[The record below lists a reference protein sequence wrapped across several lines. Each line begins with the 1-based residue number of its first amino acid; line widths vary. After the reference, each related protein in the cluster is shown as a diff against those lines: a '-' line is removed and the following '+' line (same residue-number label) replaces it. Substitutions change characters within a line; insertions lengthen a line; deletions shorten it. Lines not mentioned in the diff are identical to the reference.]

1 MPEVAANVAH
11 ALAIYAESL
20 ASRRRVVV
28 IGDSSLGL
36 DARLADL
43 GARVIHVYDPDAE
56 RARANARSAAKGA
69 VIRELPPGE
78 LDVRQ
83 GAFDL
88 ALVPD
93 LAAVPDRAGLLA
105 RVRRLVGDDG
115 AAIFAARTSTEAER
129 APGALDYYE
138 MYDLVALQFPNVRM
152 IGQVRFGGVAFAELG
167 ESDEE
172 PAVTVDTQ
180 LVTETE
186 APELTIALAGQHDV
200 RLEPYAIVQ
209 LPAPPA
215 AEASTAVAASSASEH
230 AELAEAVL
238 RANTLQSQ
246 LDEQRAVALRL
257 TAEGERANRVDELE
271 AALHERT
278 AKLKEAETRAGEHYV
293 RAERLAHD
301 TRRLEEEL
309 GRAKERATR
318 VAKEL
323 EDERKKRERLEG
335 DLGAARKSPEIALTR
350 ERVVLLEEGLRAA
363 EEAADVLQQ
372 RALQADQIIA
382 QRDAQ
387 LTALAT
393 RAASAEAR
401 ASLLDAQ
408 LAEAGDEVGA
418 ELARLESTLRERAQT
433 IAALDREV
441 ARREGIVRELLLALE
456 EAGGASPVLHAS
468 PADDETRAHLERAMA
483 ENANLRARLDGL
495 ALEVARREAELQARG
510 WRIAALEERVASLES
525 APKPAHPPSK
535 APVAELHALQQALAQ
550 EHEARV
556 RAESG
561 EELARARADLARQA
575 VLLEQLSGE
584 LEARDRAAARESGQE
599 ADPAQP

>member
-1 MPEVAANVAH
+1 
-11 ALAIYAESL
+11 
-20 ASRRRVVV
+20 
-28 IGDSSLGL
+28 
-36 DARLADL
+36 
-43 GARVIHVYDPDAE
+43 
-56 RARANARSAAKGA
+56 
-69 VIRELPPGE
+69 
-78 LDVRQ
+78 VRQ

-93 LAAVPDRAGLLA
+93 LGAIVDRAGVLA
-105 RVRRLVGDDG
+105 RVRRLVGDEG
-115 AAIFAARTSTEAER
+115 AAVFAARTSTDTER
-129 APGALDYYE
+129 AAGALDYYE

-152 IGQVRFGGVAFAELG
+152 VGQVRFGGVVFAELG

-209 LPAPPA
+209 LPGAPTPAETAPP
-215 AEASTAVAASSASEH
+215 EPTASEH
-230 AELAEAVL
+230 AELAAAVL
-238 RANTLQSQ
+238 RADTLQAQ

-278 AKLKEAETRAGEHYV
+278 AKLKDAETRAGEHYV
-293 RAERLAHD
+293 RAERLTHD
-301 TRRLEEEL
+301 ARRLEEEL
-309 GRAKERATR
+309 ARAKERTTR
-318 VAKEL
+318 VQKEL
-323 EDERKKRERLEG
+323 EDERKKRERLEA

-350 ERVVLLEEGLRAA
+350 ERVLLLEEGLRAA

-372 RALQADQIIA
+372 RAVQADQIIA

-387 LTALAT
+387 LTALAM
-393 RAASAEAR
+393 RAASSEAR
-401 ASLLDAQ
+401 AALLDAQ

-418 ELARLESTLRERAQT
+418 ELARLEGILRERAQA
-433 IAALDREV
+433 IAALEREV
-441 ARREGIVRELLLALE
+441 ARREGIVRELLFALE
-456 EAGGASPVLHAS
+456 DAGGSSPTPLAG
-468 PADDETRAHLERAMA
+468 PADDEARSHLDRAMA
-483 ENANLRARLDGL
+483 ENADLRARLDGL
-495 ALEVARREAELQARG
+495 ALDVARREAELQARG

-525 APKPAHPPSK
+525 ARGPAPAAVSSK
-535 APVAELHALQQALAQ
+535 VPVTELQALRQALEQ

-556 RAESG
+556 RVESG

-575 VLLEQLSGE
+575 VLLEQLSRE
-584 LEARDRAAARESGQE
+584 LDARDRAAAARESGQQ

>member
-1 MPEVAANVAH
+1 MPEVAVNVAH

-93 LAAVPDRAGLLA
+93 LAAIPDRAGLLA
-105 RVRRLVGDDG
+105 RIRRLVGDDG
-115 AAIFAARTSTEAER
+115 AAIFAARTSTEPAER
-129 APGALDYYE
+129 APGTLDYYE

-152 IGQVRFGGVAFAELG
+152 VGQIRFGGVAFAELG

-209 LPAPPA
+209 LPAPTATEAPA
-215 AEASTAVAASSASEH
+215 EVGSSSASEH
-230 AELAEAVL
+230 AELAAAVL

-246 LDEQRAVALRL
+246 LDEQRALALRL

-293 RAERLAHD
+293 RAERLTHD

-309 GRAKERATR
+309 GRAKERAAR

-350 ERVVLLEEGLRAA
+350 ERVVLLEEALRAA
-363 EEAADVLQQ
+363 EEVADVLQQ
-372 RALQADQIIA
+372 RALQADQIVA

-408 LAEAGDEVGA
+408 LAEAG
-418 ELARLESTLRERAQT
+418 ERAQA
-433 IAALDREV
+433 IAALEREV
-441 ARREGIVRELLLALE
+441 ARREGIVRELLFALE
-456 EAGGASPVLHAS
+456 EAGGPSPALHAS
-468 PADDETRAHLERAMA
+468 PAEDETRAHLERAMA
-483 ENANLRARLDGL
+483 ENANLRARLDAL

-525 APKPAHPPSK
+525 APRAAPASPAK
-535 APVAELHALQQALAQ
+535 TPVAELQALQQALAQ

-584 LEARDRAAARESGQE
+584 LEARDRAAAAREPGQE